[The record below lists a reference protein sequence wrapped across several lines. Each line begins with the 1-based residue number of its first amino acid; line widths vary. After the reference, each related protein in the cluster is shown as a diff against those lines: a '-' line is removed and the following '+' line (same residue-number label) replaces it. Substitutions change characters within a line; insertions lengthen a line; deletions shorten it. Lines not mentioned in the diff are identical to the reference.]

1 MRMTPK
7 AALTA
12 ILFSLAA
19 LPGAALAAGD
29 AAAGKVKA
37 YTCTGCHGI
46 PGYKN
51 TYPTYNVPKLA
62 GQNAAY
68 IVSALKAYQDGA
80 RDHGTMNLHAE
91 SLSTQDMED
100 IGAWFEASA
109 PELVEAKEVKGAGE
123 EKSAPCQACHG
134 KDGKAVDAN
143 LYPNLGGQYASYL
156 EHALRGYRDGDRNN
170 ALMMPFASNLTDE
183 DIKDLAAWYEAQGG
197 LDTIK
202 P

>member
-1 MRMTPK
+1 MRNF
-7 AALTA
+7 LTA
-12 ILFSLAA
+12 ILFSLTCLSAPA
-19 LPGAALAAGD
+19 FAAGD
-29 AAAGKVKA
+29 PAAGKVKA

-68 IVSALKAYQDGA
+68 IVAALKAYKDDT
-80 RDHGTMNLHAE
+80 REHGTMNLHAE
-91 SLSTQDMED
+91 GLSTQDMED
-100 IGAWFEASA
+100 IAAWFESSA
-109 PELVEAKEVKGAGE
+109 PDLVEAQEVAGAGK

-134 KDGKAVDAN
+134 KDGKAVDPN

-156 EHALRGYRDGDRNN
+156 KHALKGYRDGDRNN
-170 ALMMPFASNLTDE
+170 ALMMPFASNLSDQ
-183 DIKDLAAWYEAQGG
+183 DIEDLAAWYAAQGG
-197 LDTIK
+197 LGVIK